1 MNRLQRRQAF
11 LSACVGFSL
20 LAAGCSD
27 SGVSP
32 SATARQRVPLATAG
46 SDSPA
51 GVIVEEGESLSGK
64 EPSRL
69 GGVNWSDPSLL
80 PIPKQSQLV
89 SAHGDEEENI
99 GPISEEE
106 ARQMEAE
113 GRIPHAVD
121 SPNIPPR
128 NRPLGKMPLSLQQ
141 NEPAAKGETKSQG
154 SVPATTDG
162 AYRGSAA
169 PSGDSRYSLGGEE
182 ELSLNGPIPLEETAD
197 SGQVIALPAPEEPV
211 AEDGGLPS
219 WQERRKN
226 KYQVEGMPSTSELV
240 SLPQAE
246 SAADELPMSHEAAS
260 HGAPERPQPSK
271 ASIAALSDQCGSLI
285 SHARSLAQ
293 RGALFSA
300 RADVIQ
306 AERLITQAMDA
317 MAGSAEHSQA
327 MSAANIAMEE
337 ADDFLLRSGD
347 ATGEINVQ
355 LIADAHRTPILRDGK
370 ATGMSPLAALQA
382 YYGYA
387 QRQLLKASGG
397 LPIASDA
404 FYWHGK
410 ICSTLVDGASGNTT
424 SHNARAMV
432 FHQAALEVNPNHY
445 LAANEL
451 GVLMARFGQLEEAKK
466 MLVHSVRVQ
475 PHVDGWHNLA
485 VVHSRLGE
493 AELAKQA
500 EYERSLAQK
509 AINAGRGNRDSIQ
522 VVDSATF
529 ARQNSAGS
537 MPMSS
542 QPAANARTATSPT
555 TNSTRR

>member
-32 SATARQRVPLATAG
+32 SATARQRVPLTTSG

-51 GVIVEEGESLSGK
+51 GVIVDEGESLSGK

-89 SAHGDEEENI
+89 SASGDEEDI

-141 NEPAAKGETKSQG
+141 SEPAKGEAKSQAP
-154 SVPATTDG
+154 VPATSDG
-162 AYRGSAA
+162 ANQGSAS
-169 PSGDSRYSLGGEE
+169 PSGGSRYSLEGEK
-182 ELSLNGPIPLEETAD
+182 ELSLNGPIPLEETAH
-197 SGQVIALPAPEEPV
+197 SGQVVALPAPDEPV
-211 AEDGGLPS
+211 VENDGLPS
-219 WQERRKN
+219 WQESRKN
-226 KYQVEGMPSTSELV
+226 NYQVEGMPPTSELV
-240 SLPQAE
+240 SLPQAD
-246 SAADELPMSHEAAS
+246 APVDELPMSHEAANS
-260 HGAPERPQPSK
+260 FGAGRVQPSK
-271 ASIAALSDQCGSLI
+271 ASIAALSEQCGSLLG
-285 SHARSLAQ
+285 HARSLAQ
-293 RGALFSA
+293 RGALYSA
-300 RADVIQ
+300 RADVVQ
-306 AERLITQAMDA
+306 SERLITQAMDA

-337 ADDFLLRSGD
+337 ADDFLLRAGD

-355 LIADAHRTPILRDGK
+355 QIADAHRTPILRDGRGV
-370 ATGMSPLAALQA
+370 GMSPLAALQA
-382 YYGYA
+382 YYAYA
-387 QRQLLKASGG
+387 QKQLLKASGG
-397 LPIASDA
+397 LPIASEA

-522 VVDSATF
+522 VVDASTF